1 MINGIAAR
9 IKTAIVA
16 ARVDLAF
23 TSPDAVVLDDGFGEG
38 EAVGRINAL
47 GDIAYDLGE
56 YFQDRDMYFDK
67 RKFLEDCGVEE

>member
-23 TSPDAVVLDDGFGEG
+23 TPPGFGEG

-47 GDIAYDLGE
+47 SDIAYDLGE

-67 RKFLEDCGVEE
+67 RKFLVDCGVEE

>member
-23 TSPDAVVLDDGFGEG
+23 THPGFGEG

-67 RKFLEDCGVEE
+67 RKFLEDCGVGE

>member
-23 TSPDAVVLDDGFGEG
+23 SATGFDEG

-47 GDIAYDLGE
+47 DDIAYDLGE

-67 RKFLEDCGVEE
+67 RKFLVGCGVEE